1 MSLLNEASF
10 LVTPNGYKED
20 KLYAAIPTNGNG
32 DMTVTRTGT
41 ATRVNEAGL
50 VELVPYNLLLRS
62 QEFDNAAWT
71 KSASSIAPNEIVSPD
86 GKMDADLLTA
96 SGASASYIYDGV
108 TLTQDVTYTL
118 SVFIKVNSFSAGQ
131 KIRFRDFAEAGT
143 ADFDVTTFGA
153 TNLAGTFSSSSTDAV
168 GNGWYRLS
176 ATFTPTIAT
185 GSHNISFGFTN
196 SSTTNSFYIWGA
208 QLVKGSSALTYQ
220 KTVDRLDIPR
230 IDYTGGGCPSIL
242 LEPLRTNIVLRSEDF
257 YNASF
262 IKNFSEV
269 IPNNTTAPDGT
280 LTADTLSGDGT
291 SGLHYLAQAVSATS
305 GVAYTQSVFAKK
317 GTNNFL
323 QIIGTTT
330 NSIYDS
336 HSWANFDLENGDVGD
351 TGTSATATITDF
363 GNGWY
368 RCTMTATATATAS
381 GNGFL
386 LWLITSAT
394 SGRAETNSLTT
405 SVHLWGAQLEAGAYP
420 TSYIPTTTA
429 TVTRNADV
437 ISKTGISDLIG
448 QTEGVLFIET
458 AALNNDLTG
467 NRSISIS
474 DGSSDN
480 RIGINYNSTS
490 NNIQT
495 VVTVAGVTQTSIN
508 YVLADETDFAKIAL
522 RYRVNDIT
530 LWVNGE
536 KRGTDITSYT
546 LPSVDFTKLA
556 FDSGAG
562 VSPFYGKAKQVQLYK
577 TYLSNDEMAALTTL

>member
-1 MSLLNEASF
+1 M
-10 LVTPNGYKED
+10 V
-20 KLYAAIPTNGNG
+20 
-32 DMTVTRTGT
+32 
-41 ATRVNEAGL
+41 
-50 VELVPYNLLLRS
+50 
-62 QEFDNAAWT
+62 
-71 KSASSIAPNEIVSPD
+71 
-86 GKMDADLLTA
+86 
-96 SGASASYIYDGV
+96 
-108 TLTQDVTYTL
+108 
-118 SVFIKVNSFSAGQ
+118 
-131 KIRFRDFAEAGT
+131 
-143 ADFDVTTFGA
+143 
-153 TNLAGTFSSSSTDAV
+153 
-168 GNGWYRLS
+168 
-176 ATFTPTIAT
+176 
-185 GSHNISFGFTN
+185 
-196 SSTTNSFYIWGA
+196 
-208 QLVKGSSALTYQ
+208 
-220 KTVDRLDIPR
+220 
-230 IDYTGGGCPSIL
+230 IL
-242 LEPLRTNIVLRSEDF
+242 
-257 YNASF
+257 
-262 IKNFSEV
+262 
-269 IPNNTTAPDGT
+269 
-280 LTADTLSGDGT
+280 
-291 SGLHYLAQAVSATS
+291 
-305 GVAYTQSVFAKK
+305 
-317 GTNNFL
+317 
-323 QIIGTTT
+323 
-330 NSIYDS
+330 
-336 HSWANFDLENGDVGD
+336 GD

-381 GNGFL
+381 DNGFF
-386 LWLITSAT
+386 LWLINSAT
-394 SGRAETNSLTT
+394 SPRAEGNSLAT